1 MYFIFQF
8 KPCIIL
14 SRSKLELELKQYFD
28 NKTIWQDSFWVYRNR
43 ILPCLTL
50 NHPIEKLTVPDDI
63 SVRKLL
69 SS

>member
-43 ILPCLTL
+43 LLPCLTL
-50 NHPIEKLTVPDDI
+50 NHPIKKLAIPDDI